1 MMLFV
6 AVVILTTI
14 YWLALVQPKFGKHP
28 SGKRLERIMKSPNY
42 RNNSFHNFSPTE
54 ILLKSASRSKMFKDF
69 FFRKPATTKPP
80 KAIPSVK
87 TDLKNLPPKNT
98 TIVWFG
104 HSSYLISSKSFHILV
119 DPVMQGE
126 ASPVPIFA
134 KPFAGSDVYSL
145 HDLPPIDLVLLT
157 HDHYDHLHYDS
168 IKKLAS
174 TAKRFVTS
182 LGVGAHLEAWGVSSE
197 KITELDWWES
207 TSVDN
212 GIELIATP
220 ARHFSGRSFV
230 RGKTLWSAFVLKL
243 HGHQLFLGGDSG
255 YENHFKEIGKRFGSF
270 DVALLECGQYGE
282 NWPYIHTLPEE
293 TVTAAKDLNAK
304 ILMPVHWAKFELS
317 LHPWD
322 EPINRATKFAAT
334 NHQPVTTPMIGEPVV
349 LNSSYP
355 DKRWWENF

>member
-1 MMLFV
+1 MI
-6 AVVILTTI
+6 ILVSFIALITM
-14 YWLALVQPKFGKHP
+14 YWLLIVQPKFGKNP
-28 SGKRLERIMKSPNY
+28 SGKRLERMMKSSNY

-54 ILLKSASRSKMFKDF
+54 VLLKSASRTKMFKDF
-69 FFRKPATTKPP
+69 FFGKPATTKPP
-80 KAIPSVK
+80 KVIPSVK
-87 TDLKNLPPKNT
+87 TDLKNLSAEDP

-104 HSSYLISSKSFHILV
+104 HSSYLIKSKGFNILV

-126 ASPVPIFA
+126 ASPISLFA

-145 HDLPPIDLVLLT
+145 NDMPTIDLVLLT
-157 HDHYDHLHYDS
+157 HDHYDHLHYES
-168 IKKLAS
+168 VKKLAS
-174 TAKRFVTS
+174 TAKYFVTS
-182 LGVGAHLEAWGVSSE
+182 LGVGAHLEAWGVSPK
-197 KITELDWWES
+197 KITELDWWETATIS
-207 TSVDN
+207 N
-212 GIELIATP
+212 AIELTATP

-270 DVALLECGQYGE
+270 DIALLECGQYGE
-282 NWPYIHTLPEE
+282 NWPYIHTSPEE
-293 TVTAAKDLNAK
+293 TVMAAKDLNAK

-322 EPINRATKFAAT
+322 EPINRATKFAMA
-334 NHQPVTTPMIGEPVV
+334 NNQPFTTPMIGEPVI

-355 DKRWWENF
+355 NKRWWEN

>member
-1 MMLFV
+1 MIGLIAIV
-6 AVVILTTI
+6 GALAG
-14 YWLALVQPKFGKHP
+14 YWFIVVQPKFGKNP
-28 SGKRLERIMKSPNY
+28 SEKRLERVSKSPNY
-42 RNNSFHNFSPTE
+42 KDSSFHNLTPTE
-54 ILLKSASRSKMFKDF
+54 VLLKSASRTKMFKDF
-69 FFRKPATTKPP
+69 FFGKPSNTKPP
-80 KAIPSVK
+80 KPVPTLK
-87 TDLKNLPPKNT
+87 TDLKNLADDNP

-104 HSSYLISSKSFHILV
+104 HSSYLIKSKGFNILV

-126 ASPVPIFA
+126 ASPLSMFA
-134 KPFAGSDVYSL
+134 KPFPGSDVYSL
-145 HDLPPIDLVLLT
+145 EDLPSIDLVLLT

-168 IKKLAS
+168 MKKLAKS
-174 TAKRFVTS
+174 AKSFVTS
-182 LGVGAHLEAWGVSSE
+182 LGVGSHLEIWGVPSE

-207 TSVDN
+207 TSVN
-212 GIELIATP
+212 SEIELTATP

-270 DVALLECGQYGE
+270 EIALLECGQYGE
-282 NWPYIHTLPEE
+282 NWPNIHMLPEQ
-293 TVTAAKDLNAK
+293 TVQAAKDLNAK

-317 LHPWD
+317 LHAWN
-322 EPINRATKFAAT
+322 EPINRATKFASAQNQT
-334 NHQPVTTPMIGEPVV
+334 VTTPLIGEPVI